1 MSRGPMPPGPPEEGV
16 VAALNHDGEGVL
28 RGEKT
33 VFVPGT
39 LPGEQ
44 IRFRRLR
51 RHRQHD
57 EGEVLEVLS
66 PSAGRV
72 TPPCAHFGVC
82 GGCALQ
88 HLDPAAQ
95 IDAKQQEL
103 AATLVRIGRVEP
115 RRWLDPLRG
124 PSLGYRR
131 RARLGAK
138 FVPKRGRVLV
148 GFRERAKPYVAALDS
163 CAVLAPPLDGL
174 ITPMSSLLTGL
185 DCRRTIPQIEVAVG
199 EDAVALVFR
208 VLEAPGAADLAAL
221 YGFGE
226 VQGIRI
232 HLQPAGIDSVRWLRT
247 PDAAWVNATAADEPW
262 LHYSLPAEGRPHGV
276 RIAFRPTDF
285 VQVNATVNR
294 LLVAQAIEQLQI
306 GASDRVLDLFC
317 GLGNFTLPMAARA
330 REVVGIEGE
339 AGLVERGRHNARL
352 NGLDNAV
359 FHAADLSTPDGGA
372 AALAGGF
379 SRVLLDPPR
388 AGALEVLPRVA
399 ALGAERIVYVSCHP
413 GTLARDLELLCHTHG
428 YRLEAAGVID
438 MFPHTT
444 HVESMAVLERTR

>member
-1 MSRGPMPPGPPEEGV
+1 MPPGPPEDGS
-16 VAALNHDGEGVL
+16 VAALNHDGEGVI

-44 IRFRRLR
+44 VRFRRLR

-57 EGEVLEVLS
+57 EGELLEILV
-66 PSAGRV
+66 AAEGRV
-72 TPPCAHFGVC
+72 SPPCAHFGVC

-88 HLDPAAQ
+88 HLDPSAQ
-95 IDAKQQEL
+95 IHAKQQEL
-103 AATLVRIGRVEP
+103 ASTLARIGRVEP
-115 RRWLDPLRG
+115 RRWLEPLRG
-124 PSLGYRR
+124 PTLGYRR

-138 FVPKRGRVLV
+138 FVPKRERVLV
-148 GFRERAKPYVAALDS
+148 GFRERAKPYVAALEA

-174 ITPMSSLLTGL
+174 ITPLSTLLTGL
-185 DCRRTIPQIEVAVG
+185 AGRRAVPQIEVAAG

-208 VLEAPGAADLAAL
+208 VLEPPGADDLVAL
-221 YGFGE
+221 HAFGE
-226 VQGIRI
+226 RHGVRI

-247 PDAAWVNATAADEPW
+247 PRSDWAAATGEDEPW
-262 LHYSLPAEGRPHGV
+262 LHYSLPLEGRPEAI
-276 RIAFRPTDF
+276 RLAFRPTDF
-285 VQVNATVNR
+285 VQVNAAVNR
-294 LLVAQAIEQLQI
+294 LLVAQAIDELRV
-306 GASDRVLDLFC
+306 GAEDRVLDLFC
-317 GLGNFTLPMAARA
+317 GLGNFTLPLATRA

-339 AGLVERGRHNARL
+339 AGLVERGRHNAHL
-352 NGLDNAV
+352 NRIGNAV
-359 FHAADLSTPDGGA
+359 FHAADLTTPDGGA

-413 GTLARDLELLCHTHG
+413 GTLARDLEALCHVHG

-444 HVESMAVLERTR
+444 HVESMAVLERSA